1 MADVRPF
8 RGYRPPAALAAK
20 VAGPPYDV
28 LNSAEARRM
37 AEGNPYTF
45 LHVCKPEIDLPQG
58 VDLYD
63 ARVYATGRANL
74 DRFVAEG
81 TLVKDGRPAIYIY
94 RQKMGDHVQT
104 GITALASVDEYDN
117 DKIKKHELTRKDKED
132 DRTRHV
138 DEQNAHAEPVFLTYR
153 ARPDIDA
160 AVARETAKPPVYDF
174 VADDGIG
181 HTVWVVD
188 DPQAVAEIQRGF
200 AAVDVTYVADGHHRS
215 ASASRVRALR
225 RSQNPKHDGTEPY
238 NFFMAVFFPHDQLRI
253 MDYNRVVLDLHG
265 LTEEQ
270 FLARIGERFDVAP
283 AATPRP
289 EGARRFGMFLGGRWY
304 RLAAKPGT
312 FPADDPVRGLDVSIL
327 QENLL
332 HPTLGIED
340 PRTDKRIDFV
350 GGIRGVGELER
361 RCREDAKVAFLMH
374 PTSVEQ
380 LMAIADAGKIMPPK
394 STWFEPKLRSGLV
407 VRRIED

>member
-104 GITALASVDEYDN
+104 GITALASVDEYDA

-160 AVARETAKPPVYDF
+160 A
-174 VADDGIG
+174 
-181 HTVWVVD
+181 
-188 DPQAVAEIQRGF
+188 
-200 AAVDVTYVADGHHRS
+200 
-215 ASASRVRALR
+215 
-225 RSQNPKHDGTEPY
+225 
-238 NFFMAVFFPHDQLRI
+238 
-253 MDYNRVVLDLHG
+253 
-265 LTEEQ
+265 
-270 FLARIGERFDVAP
+270 
-283 AATPRP
+283 
-289 EGARRFGMFLGGRWY
+289 
-304 RLAAKPGT
+304 
-312 FPADDPVRGLDVSIL
+312 
-327 QENLL
+327 
-332 HPTLGIED
+332 
-340 PRTDKRIDFV
+340 
-350 GGIRGVGELER
+350 
-361 RCREDAKVAFLMH
+361 
-374 PTSVEQ
+374 
-380 LMAIADAGKIMPPK
+380 
-394 STWFEPKLRSGLV
+394 
-407 VRRIED
+407 